1 MNDIKFNLRPV
12 FTREIIAKLDS
23 DALVARSLE
32 GSQFMP
38 GCVGLNNLK
47 LTDFANCVIQLLARV
62 KPLRDQCLL
71 TDTAAVQS
79 SSLANPRVALS
90 LRFTELI
97 KKLWNPYN
105 FKGHVSPHEFMEAV
119 SVASQKRFRS
129 DDRSMKE
136 KGFSGQADPL

>member
-1 MNDIKFNLRPV
+1 M
-12 FTREIIAKLDS
+12 
-23 DALVARSLE
+23 ARSLE
-32 GSQFMP
+32 GSKFMP

-62 KPLRDQCLL
+62 KPLRDLCLL
-71 TDTAAVQS
+71 ADTTQVQAS
-79 SSLANPRVALS
+79 TLSDPRVALS

-97 KKLWNPYN
+97 KKLWNPFN

-119 SVASQKRFRS
+119 SVASNKRFRC
-129 DDRSMKE
+129 DDRAMKD